1 MRKERQNAVTGRLVV
16 KSLTWSVLR
25 EGYKVDSLLSLSALI
40 LMIHT

>member
-25 EGYKVDSLLSLSALI
+25 EGYN
-40 LMIHT
+40 